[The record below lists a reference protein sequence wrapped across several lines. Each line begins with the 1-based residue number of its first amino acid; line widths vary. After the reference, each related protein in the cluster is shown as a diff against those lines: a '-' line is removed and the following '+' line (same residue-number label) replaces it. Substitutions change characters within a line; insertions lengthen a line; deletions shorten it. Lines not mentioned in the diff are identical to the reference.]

1 MLTEQSPEKYKPYS
15 LTVDFKKNTLTSDFK
30 QFKRLQT
37 ILGENKNL
45 HSGTPTLGYFI
56 EILKEIDSLNHI
68 NIPDRKILVLLAE
81 QEQITDNNAA
91 KKLIERFDFID
102 LITIKESQHEILIEK
117 EKIRKEALSL
127 IHAFLKS

>member
-1 MLTEQSPEKYKPYS
+1 M
-15 LTVDFKKNTLTSDFK
+15 
-30 QFKRLQT
+30 QT
-37 ILGENKNL
+37 ILGENKIL

-56 EILKEIDSLNHI
+56 EILKEIDSLNRI

-81 QEQITDNNAA
+81 QEKITDNNAA

-117 EKIRKEALSL
+117 EKIREKALSL
-127 IHAFLKS
+127 IHEFLKS

>member
-1 MLTEQSPEKYKPYS
+1 M
-15 LTVDFKKNTLTSDFK
+15 
-30 QFKRLQT
+30 QT

-102 LITIKESQHEILIEK
+102 VITIKESQHEILIEK
-117 EKIRKEALSL
+117 EKIRKKALSL
-127 IHAFLKS
+127 IHTFLKS